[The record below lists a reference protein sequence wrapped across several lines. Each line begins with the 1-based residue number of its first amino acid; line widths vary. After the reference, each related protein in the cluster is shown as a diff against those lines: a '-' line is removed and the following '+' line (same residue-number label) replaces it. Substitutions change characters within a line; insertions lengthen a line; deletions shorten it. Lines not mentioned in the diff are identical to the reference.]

1 MDSFTANMAE
11 DGVPNVQ
18 KTAEE
23 LKKQQERDAKEREH
37 VLAQRIPSLN
47 VGGLTKEQLEQKVR
61 ALYESVSRLEE
72 EKYDWEVKL
81 RRLDTEVNELNIV
94 VNDIK
99 GHFVKPSLKKVS
111 KTEQKLAKIAEVKS
125 KLNSAFRENLKST
138 GQSKFA
144 LDEKE
149 ETGSKP
155 AWSQDQLKQH
165 GGKEDE
171 AGGQEETVEAEEEEE
186 EEE

>member
-1 MDSFTANMAE
+1 MAE
-11 DGVPNVQ
+11 DGVNVQ

-23 LKKQQERDAKEREH
+23 LKKHQERDAKEREH
-37 VLAQRIPSLN
+37 FLSQRIPQLSLS
-47 VGGLTKEQLEQKVR
+47 GLSKEALEQKVR
-61 ALYESVSRLEE
+61 ALYDSVAKLEE

-81 RRLDTEVNELNIV
+81 RRLDTEINELNIV

-99 GHFVKPSLKKVS
+99 GQFVKPSLKKVS

-125 KLNSAFRENLKST
+125 KLHSAFRENLKST

-144 LDEKE
+144 LEEKE

-155 AWSQDQLKQH
+155 AWGQDKLKQH
-165 GGKEDE
+165 GGKEEDG
-171 AGGQEETVEAEEEEE
+171 AGEEGAAVEEEEE

>member
-1 MDSFTANMAE
+1 
-11 DGVPNVQ
+11 
-18 KTAEE
+18 
-23 LKKQQERDAKEREH
+23 
-37 VLAQRIPSLN
+37 LN
-47 VGGLTKEQLEQKVR
+47 VSGLGKEALEQKVR
-61 ALYESVSRLEE
+61 ALYDSVAKLEE
-72 EKYDWEVKL
+72 EKYDWELKL
-81 RRLDTEVNELNIV
+81 RRLDTEINELNIA

-125 KLNSAFRENLKST
+125 KLDSTFRESLKST

-155 AWSQDQLKQH
+155 AWGQNKLKQH
-165 GGKEDE
+165 GGKDED
-171 AGGQEETVEAEEEEE
+171 GTEEVAADAEEEEE
-186 EEE
+186 E

>member
-1 MDSFTANMAE
+1 MAE
-11 DGVPNVQ
+11 EGNVQ

-23 LKKQQERDAKEREH
+23 LKKQTERDAKEREQF
-37 VLAQRIPSLN
+37 LSKRIPPLSLS
-47 VGGLTKEQLEQKVR
+47 GLTKEQLEQKVR
-61 ALYESVSRLEE
+61 SFHELVTRLEE
-72 EKYDWEVKL
+72 EIYDGEVKL

-99 GHFVKPSLKKVS
+99 GQYVKPSLKKVS

-125 KLNSAFRENLKST
+125 KLNSAFRESLKST

-144 LDEKE
+144 VDEKDE
-149 ETGSKP
+149 AGIKP
-155 AWSQDQLKQH
+155 AWGQDKLKQH

-171 AGGQEETVEAEEEEE
+171 AGGEEATAEAEEEEE
-186 EEE
+186 E